1 MATTVDS
8 LAVKTFE
15 EVRADWLRTYRN
27 GLINRGVV
35 DPSVGSGS
43 EAYLRATAL
52 AQQIVA
58 ATANTKAAA
67 NAQMPDTATGDD
79 LVREAALKGL
89 SYRNAGPSSGKIV
102 LDSTIA
108 GSVGIPT
115 GAQLIDENGLT
126 YQVIVGGQ
134 FADGA
139 SIDIESID
147 TGESTNLVAGSVLR
161 WTAPPE
167 FVQPT
172 ALVGSGGLTGGVGKE
187 TEEGLRGRLLD
198 RYRNPPNG
206 VNSAALN
213 IAVEASSS
221 AVQKCFA
228 FPACNGPST
237 VHLAAVGAP
246 SATNKSRIVNSI
258 VMSTKVVPG
267 GVGAVPEYAEC
278 VVTTVQDYPTNVSIG
293 LSLPSSK
300 TASPAG
306 PGGGWL
312 DGNPFPV
319 LASPGYVEVLDVI
332 LSTNIQVASDV
343 APIIGDTICWLSTHD
358 WTLVT
363 AKIVTVP
370 LGGVSPYYI
379 GLDTPLVDASGNS
392 IALGDYIFPGAEQMP
407 AYVKAALDAFA
418 GLGPGEKTNAAGLI
432 PRARRRPLTVE
443 SWPSSLTTR
452 FLQAFANR
460 SEVYASGY
468 LYRETTTPPL
478 PSVISDAPYILVP
491 RQLGFYP
498 LE

>member
-1 MATTVDS
+1 MDD
-8 LAVKTFE
+8 
-15 EVRADWLRTYRN
+15 VR
-27 GLINRGVV
+27 
-35 DPSVGSGS
+35 
-43 EAYLRATAL
+43 
-52 AQQIVA
+52 
-58 ATANTKAAA
+58 
-67 NAQMPDTATGDD
+67 
-79 LVREAALKGL
+79 AALKGL
-89 SYRNAGPSSGKIV
+89 SYRNAGPSTGSIV
-102 LDSTIA
+102 LASTITTK
-108 GSVGIPT
+108 VGIPS
-115 GAQLIDENGLT
+115 GAQLIDANGLT
-126 YQVIVGGQ
+126 YQVLVGGQ
-134 FADGA
+134 FLNGA
-139 SIDIESID
+139 TIDIESVD
-147 TGESTNLVAGSVLR
+147 TGESTNLDAGAVLR

-172 ALVGSGGLTGGVGKE
+172 ALVGSGGLTGGVDKE

-246 SATNKSRIVNSI
+246 SATNKSRIVNPI

-332 LSTNIQVASDV
+332 LSTNIQVAS
-343 APIIGDTICWLSTHD
+343 AGTLIG
-358 WTLVT
+358 
-363 AKIVTVP
+363 K
-370 LGGVSPYYI
+370 
-379 GLDTPLVDASGNS
+379 
-392 IALGDYIFPGAEQMP
+392 
-407 AYVKAALDAFA
+407 
-418 GLGPGEKTNAAGLI
+418 
-432 PRARRRPLTVE
+432 R
-443 SWPSSLTTR
+443 
-452 FLQAFANR
+452 
-460 SEVYASGY
+460 
-468 LYRETTTPPL
+468 
-478 PSVISDAPYILVP
+478 
-491 RQLGFYP
+491 
-498 LE
+498 